1 MDDSGESQA
10 LLMKEFVSENDVCR
24 IDNGSS
30 SGEESY
36 SHSDGWWCGT
46 GTGTGSSCSSSSCFA
61 SDSDSG
67 SEPDWEL
74 AVDPRGEL
82 FYIESNPLEKSRH
95 SSAEVVEKADTPK
108 FLGKLHQNRH
118 TTRGKLARLI
128 RRRNSKRRWNKTIT
142 SGVQNESASQTQCE
156 AAHIRAATVNKVTF
170 QDWQE
175 GEVREV
181 SISVDPRGRHNLG
194 RRATLCEALLGLV
207 ISTFADETRIMVAG
221 FIPNGEAIK
230 HRSIKV
236 GDWLRS
242 VDGHEVM
249 FQNIDS
255 FLTNLTSPGKV
266 QLKLQRVAGCDI
278 TEQLSVQ
285 NPAKGVQQSDLVKQL
300 LGTTG
305 ADELS
310 CLLRELPVGVLYL
323 TQDGLT
329 EGGPEN
335 QGVLYCYPPP
345 VQKNML
351 GCARGA
357 FLTLQHLLPDLA
369 PSPPVSSTVLMH
381 GQLTHVVYTAQGKEL
396 MLLAVPHN
404 RCVLHEA
411 VQVTADLVRS
421 LQFSYQT
428 LSQAFTNQDH
438 RRALDHFFSL
448 FFARLLSSGLWP
460 SAQQSV
466 FLQDISTRAALP
478 APAQFEDLLPAAHW
492 IPLPREAQMQLD
504 EVLNELEA
512 NDFGDMSEDNTRCQR
527 LYTIIGTCI
536 YHKGYLLASHLA
548 RSDLVDVHAF
558 CRQQGLLHLGR
569 SEPVR
574 SLVVW
579 REVFPASCNR
589 GLAEPVVPHPPTTTS
604 PYQPPQGRWFLLI
617 VGKGQ
622 EMLVVL
628 LESGGCT
635 VRLEGHAGPD
645 ICYVEQAQDTLA
657 YIQKLGIPAIA
668 AKWLASGPRPQVI
681 APELVPLRKTSPRRT
696 DNLLGFVRSAD
707 TLTPSKH
714 ASLTSGSALPLG
726 SPQGK
731 KPMEVTS
738 ILKNQAI
745 SDRGL
750 VPTAPGLSLQ
760 GSASEDSTSQA
771 ASVVSEMSDE
781 AAPILGRRA
790 ERERGSHRGSDTS
803 ATPSRLTDSHSEHSE
818 DSDSDLELQRSHN
831 HQWNLNSQFD
841 LSDMTQSL
849 LSDVSDIL
857 PSKLTAGDGNT
868 LFHYVHLDFTEGI
881 LLCPPVNREQVQSNR
896 LQEILH
902 HFRRSCQ
909 VIHDLLNNAVH
920 FKKLMGQEI
929 SKSYINKSLIAIKE
943 HGVLFE
949 CTPIDGE
956 CTKKCIPLTYWVVG
970 RLFFTPH
977 PREVYVCYHDSAP
990 QNMVEIAFRLGLSA
1004 SG

>member
-1 MDDSGESQA
+1 MDDNGESQA
-10 LLMKEFVSENDVCR
+10 LLMKEFVSENEPYR
-24 IDNGSS
+24 IDGGSS
-30 SGEESY
+30 SEEESC
-36 SHSDGWWCGT
+36 SQSDGWWG
-46 GTGTGSSCSSSSCFA
+46 GTGSSCSSSSCA
-61 SDSDSG
+61 ASDSG
-67 SEPDWEL
+67 SGSELDWEL

-82 FYIESNPLEKSRH
+82 FYIESTPLEKPEH
-95 SSAEVVEKADTPK
+95 GSAEPTEKADTAK
-108 FLGKLHQNRH
+108 YLGSLHQNRH
-118 TTRGKLARLI
+118 TAKGKLVRLI
-128 RRRNSKRRWNKTIT
+128 QRRRNSKRRFNKAIPTGIEGQPVQAPCEMSNIRTATI
-142 SGVQNESASQTQCE
+142 
-156 AAHIRAATVNKVTF
+156 NKVTF

-175 GEVREV
+175 GEAREV
-181 SISVDPRGRHNLG
+181 SVSVDPQDCHNLG
-194 RRATLCEALLGLV
+194 RRATLCETLLGLV

-221 FIPNGEAIK
+221 FIPNGQAIK

-242 VDGHEVM
+242 VDGHEVT

-255 FLTNLTSPGKV
+255 VLTNITTPCKV
-266 QLKLQRVAGCDI
+266 QLKLQRIAGCDI
-278 TEQLSVQ
+278 TEQLSLGS
-285 NPAKGVQQSDLVKQL
+285 PSKGVQQSDLVKQL

-305 ADELS
+305 EDELS
-310 CLLRELPVGVLYL
+310 CVLRELPVGVLYL
-323 TQDGLT
+323 NQEGLT

-335 QGVLYCYPPP
+335 QGVVYCYPPP
-345 VQKNML
+345 LQKNTL
-351 GCARGA
+351 GSVRGA

-369 PSPPVSSTVLMH
+369 PSPPVSSTVLLH

-396 MLLAVPHN
+396 MLLAVPDN
-404 RCVLHEA
+404 RCSLYEA
-411 VQVTADLVRS
+411 VQVTADLVCC
-421 LQFSYQT
+421 LQFNYQT
-428 LSQAFTNQDH
+428 LSHAFTNQDY
-438 RRALDHFFSL
+438 RPALDHFFSL

-466 FLQDISTRAALP
+466 FLQDISTKASHP

-492 IPLPREAQMQLD
+492 VPLPHEAQVQLD
-504 EVLNELEA
+504 EVLSELES
-512 NDFGDMSEDNTRCQR
+512 NDFGDMSEDNTSCQR
-527 LYTIIGTCI
+527 LYTVIGTCI

-548 RSDLVDVHAF
+548 RADLVDVHTF

-574 SLVVW
+574 SLVLW

-589 GLAEPVVPHPPTTTS
+589 GLAEPVVSYTPTSTS

-635 VRLEGHAGPD
+635 VRLEGPIGPD
-645 ICYVEQAQDTLA
+645 VCYVEQAQDTLV

-681 APELVPLRKTSPRRT
+681 SPELVPVRRTSPRRT

-707 TLTPSKH
+707 TSTPSKH
-714 ASLTSGSALPLG
+714 TSLASGSALSLT
-726 SPQGK
+726 SPYSK
-731 KPMEVTS
+731 KPVEVTS
-738 ILKNQAI
+738 ILKRRN
-745 SDRGL
+745 SPDRGT
-750 VPTAPGLSLQ
+750 VYTASGFSVQ
-760 GSASEDSTSQA
+760 GSTSEDSASQA
-771 ASVVSEMSDE
+771 ASVVSEVSDE

-803 ATPSRLTDSHSEHSE
+803 ATPSRLTDSHSEHSD
-818 DSDSDLELQRSHN
+818 DSDSDWELQRSQN
-831 HQWNLNSQFD
+831 HQWNQNSQFD
-841 LSDMTQSL
+841 LSDMSQSL

-857 PSKLTAGDGNT
+857 PSKLTAGDSNT

-881 LLCPPVNREQVQSNR
+881 LLCPPINREQVQSER

-909 VIHDLLNNAVH
+909 VIHVVLRNAVR

-929 SKSYINKSLIAIKE
+929 SKSLINKSLIAIKE

-949 CTPIDGE
+949 CTPNDGE
-956 CTKKCIPLTYWVVG
+956 CTKKSGPFTYWVVG